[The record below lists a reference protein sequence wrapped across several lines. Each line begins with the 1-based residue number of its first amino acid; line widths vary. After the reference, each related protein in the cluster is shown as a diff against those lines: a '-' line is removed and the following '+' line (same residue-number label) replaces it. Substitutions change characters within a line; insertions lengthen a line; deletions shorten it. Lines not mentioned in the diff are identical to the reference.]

1 MFSFLIQSAIWRYL
15 KYLRFSSQA
24 VELVYAAQRSQ
35 ELWSTIPPC
44 PHELP
49 TIFCRIFRF
58 WASLTILT
66 KLGSFL
72 FTVSFTIQLSREQEL
87 QHVSLR
93 SQHCATRLAVSVA
106 WICGLDHTLRGKR
119 RAWSI
124 FLRIGLCCMVF
135 GIGIRCELFFATRYQ
150 YTARAPIHRCT
161 DWIEGLGLAYLFFNW
176 SLDFLLGS
184 I

>member
-1 MFSFLIQSAIWRYL
+1 MPMGRVPQSQILKSTYIAYVRYVLIPHSIGHL
-15 KYLRFSSQA
+15 EVSQISPIFIPGSGTRLCSRDCRGA
-24 VELVYAAQRSQ
+24 RAAQRSQ

-119 RAWSI
+119 RA
-124 FLRIGLCCMVF
+124 
-135 GIGIRCELFFATRYQ
+135 
-150 YTARAPIHRCT
+150 
-161 DWIEGLGLAYLFFNW
+161 
-176 SLDFLLGS
+176 
-184 I
+184 